1 MEGTVRIPRRTFLH
15 LAALAG
21 SFAAVTYSAA
31 YAQSWPSGPIKI
43 VVPFAPGGSTD
54 VIARLAQPGLQ
65 RRLGTTVI
73 IENRPGGSGTIG
85 AGIVAKSAPD
95 GNTWLLDFDTHAANP
110 FTVAAIS
117 YDTERDLDP
126 VLLIGTAP
134 YVLSTPMSRPFKTL
148 TDVVAAAKQAPS
160 KISLATVGAGSI
172 GHLAMMMLS
181 KRAGITLVHVPY
193 RGGGPQMNDLIAG
206 HVDLAIASTAATLP
220 QLQTGAVR
228 PIVQTG
234 AVRVPTLANVPTITE
249 SGFADFEAYAWWG
262 LFAPSRTPQF
272 IINRVAAE
280 FTSSLRDEYVIN
292 QLIDTQQIALDLSG
306 PDKLR
311 RFLREQMNLW
321 GAIAREQGIRAEE

>member
-1 MEGTVRIPRRTFLH
+1 MRIPRRGFLH
-15 LAALAG
+15 LVARTG
-21 SFAAVTYSAA
+21 SFAAVAHCAA

-43 VVPFAPGGSTD
+43 VIPFAPGGSTD

-85 AGIVAKSAPD
+85 AGIVAKSAAD

-110 FTVAAIS
+110 FTVAGIP
-117 YDTERDLDP
+117 YDTEKDLDP

-134 YVLSTPMSRPFKTL
+134 YVLSTPTSRPFKTL
-148 TDVVAAAKQAPS
+148 ADVVAAAKQAPS
-160 KISLATVGAGSI
+160 KISLATVGAGSV

-206 HVDLAIASTAATLP
+206 HVDLAVASTAATLP

-234 AVRVPTLANVPTITE
+234 AVRVPALANVPTVAE
-249 SGFADFEAYAWWG
+249 SGFAGFEAYAWWG

-280 FTSSLRDEYVIN
+280 FTSSLRDEHIIN
-292 QLIDTQQIALDLSG
+292 QLSDTQQIALDLSG
-306 PDKLR
+306 PDRLR

-321 GAIAREQGIRAEE
+321 GPIATEQSIKAEQ